1 MVRVTEDKL
10 EPSEKAPGLFS
21 YLWNQQA
28 DLLVHDTIAN
38 YQYNSVVDFS
48 LPWIYAYYTFLIPI
62 PDESANVNAVVK
74 PFQWPIW
81 LGLGI
86 SIVCVITVLN
96 LIQRYLQYRSVIET
110 PALKPIDNPPAEKMI
125 SYGLTGKQYLYVFGN
140 LLSQG
145 GPCMSKRLPYRLVA
159 GVWTLAAFI
168 FVQAYTSTLFTY
180 VVTPISEPLINS
192 VYDVV
197 DNPDIKLIVR
207 ETGFMNT
214 LLTASK

>member
-1 MVRVTEDKL
+1 
-10 EPSEKAPGLFS
+10 
-21 YLWNQQA
+21 
-28 DLLVHDTIAN
+28 
-38 YQYNSVVDFS
+38 
-48 LPWIYAYYTFLIPI
+48 
-62 PDESANVNAVVK
+62 
-74 PFQWPIW
+74 
-81 LGLGI
+81 
-86 SIVCVITVLN
+86 
-96 LIQRYLQYRSVIET
+96 
-110 PALKPIDNPPAEKMI
+110 
-125 SYGLTGKQYLYVFGN
+125 
-140 LLSQG
+140 
-145 GPCMSKRLPYRLVA
+145 MSKRLPYRLVA